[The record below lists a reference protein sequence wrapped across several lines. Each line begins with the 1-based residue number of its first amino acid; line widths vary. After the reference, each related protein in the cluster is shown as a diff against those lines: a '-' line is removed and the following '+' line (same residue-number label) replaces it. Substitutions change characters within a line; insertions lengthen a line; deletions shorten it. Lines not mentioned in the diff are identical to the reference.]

1 MQQSSIGRC
10 AALLCRAAVPRCCG
24 TSAASMCSADHW
36 NTFQVKSDRTFQVKS
51 DLTSRKLTQN
61 QEKKLDLMVRY
72 TIRLAFEIANYIEV
86 NIVGQNLSDF

>member
-1 MQQSSIGRC
+1 
-10 AALLCRAAVPRCCG
+10 
-24 TSAASMCSADHW
+24 
-36 NTFQVKSDRTFQVKS
+36 
-51 DLTSRKLTQN
+51 LTQN